1 VEFYT
6 SDLEGEYEAVLKGID
21 AEGKK
26 IELKWEFL
34 VKR

>member
-1 VEFYT
+1 
-6 SDLEGEYEAVLKGID
+6 LEGEYEAVLKGID

-26 IELKWEFL
+26 IELKWEFQ